1 MWIGTGPD
9 WGLDGTG
16 EPEQGLDGAGE
27 PEREL
32 DWAGESE
39 RELDWAGGSLPFRP
53 NCAVWV
59 EISNKPARDS
69 LPFS

>member
-32 DWAGESE
+32 DWAS
-39 RELDWAGGSLPFRP
+39 GSLPFRP

>member
-1 MWIGTGPD
+1 MWIGTGPER
-9 WGLDGTG
+9 GLDGSG
-16 EPEQGLDGAGE
+16 EP
-27 PEREL
+27 
-32 DWAGESE
+32 E

>member
-1 MWIGTGPD
+1 MWIGTGSD

-27 PEREL
+27 P
-32 DWAGESE
+32 E

>member
-32 DWAGESE
+32 DWAGEPE
-39 RELDWAGGSLPFRP
+39 RELDWGWTGPASRRTGEPG
-53 NCAVWV
+53 
-59 EISNKPARDS
+59 IST
-69 LPFS
+69 LFG

>member
-32 DWAGESE
+32 DWAG
-39 RELDWAGGSLPFRP
+39 GSLPFRP

-59 EISNKPARDS
+59 EISNKKPRES
-69 LPFS
+69 LPLYPENTIEC

>member
-32 DWAGESE
+32 DWAGEPE
-39 RELDWAGGSLPFRP
+39 RELDWGWTG
-53 NCAVWV
+53 
-59 EISNKPARDS
+59 PASRRTGEPAD
-69 LPFS
+69 

>member
-32 DWAGESE
+32 DWAGEPE

-59 EISNKPARDS
+59 RD
-69 LPFS
+69 FQ

>member
-16 EPEQGLDGAGE
+16 EPEQGLDGSGEPEQGLDGAGE
-27 PEREL
+27 P
-32 DWAGESE
+32 E